1 MLRRRT
7 TTSSTHICVLLPFF
21 IAIDNKD
28 DRQKISVSYV
38 QAVSCVALGF
48 LESQDRTSLEEMVR
62 YSRYTSAC
70 LQIIENS
77 HGIKI
82 DFDPLQFIRD
92 DKKKMIETEV
102 EVYNQLH
109 KPEDDPIIRELEQN
123 VRTIMDKDVSS
134 EDKGKCE
141 NPASNDQNRVITN
154 GLDADERSISAMK
167 ELDSLIGLED
177 VKNQVRTLVNV
188 LQIRKKC
195 RQLNIKR
202 PAITLHMVFTGNP
215 GTGKTTVARILGRVY
230 KETGLLSKGHMV
242 EVGRA
247 DLVGKYVGHT
257 LTNEDGG
264 GFGQEAVETLLKLME
279 DNRDDIAVIVAGYP
293 ALMYEFLETNPG
305 LRSRFP
311 FIIQFPD
318 YTGAELSRIFRR
330 FCSENDI
337 MPSGKVMSAVKS
349 HFEKEA
355 SKKVKNYGNARAV
368 RNYFERM
375 IMNQANRLIRTECYE
390 KDDLCEFIS
399 ADLPGDNIFHKSM
412 DHHSQ
417 FLV

>member
-1 MLRRRT
+1 MIRFLDIIF
-7 TTSSTHICVLLPFF
+7 STLGIILLLPFF

-247 DLVGKYVGHT
+247 DLVGKYV
-257 LTNEDGG
+257 
-264 GFGQEAVETLLKLME
+264 
-279 DNRDDIAVIVAGYP
+279 
-293 ALMYEFLETNPG
+293 
-305 LRSRFP
+305 
-311 FIIQFPD
+311 
-318 YTGAELSRIFRR
+318 
-330 FCSENDI
+330 
-337 MPSGKVMSAVKS
+337 
-349 HFEKEA
+349 
-355 SKKVKNYGNARAV
+355 
-368 RNYFERM
+368 
-375 IMNQANRLIRTECYE
+375 
-390 KDDLCEFIS
+390 
-399 ADLPGDNIFHKSM
+399 
-412 DHHSQ
+412 
-417 FLV
+417 